1 MFFPCTLLAI
11 TSLSLLPGPLFAQA
25 NVPAVQGPQAERPV
39 PEGVS
44 QPAGL
49 PEEVT
54 PPSETALPAADFML
68 PVDFP
73 LGRLQIGGQSA
84 VIPDWRVLAFKDF
97 PRFVAD
103 GRWGEVQWS
112 AGDSILDVLTL
123 GDVQADFQL
132 QLLTV
137 EAIGQ
142 QLGIRSNDL
151 ETVSLSSF
159 QLLKRQTLATL
170 VKAAPALLTES
181 VTDVPLVKD
190 LLLGVDPLLVREQL
204 TVEEVLRQVP
214 EYGEISLQSVDLNQ
228 YTLEDLPGIEVA
240 PFQAFASW
248 QEATLREVPL
258 LEYVSL
264 WSFPTGI
271 NLDGAIALASV
282 VTESGES
289 AVRAETAADT
299 PSLSV
304 QLDSY
309 EDDRVPLRWDIG
321 ATQAGG
327 FGDGE
332 LAQINDGREPLG
344 MTPFGG
350 AFLVVPHSATANDF
364 QTALYFRSCR
374 SEGEVMDCSPYG
386 IGPLPFMAY
395 PAGSNIFLGAVTF
408 ESLTPAPEV
417 EAIAPPAE
425 EAVEDNLV
433 DVLLPTTTAKVAA
446 GGSVGLI
453 LTLTLALIAWAAK
466 GDPVG
471 FFQSTAQWGWAN
483 CLRRFRKEE
492 R

>member
-1 MFFPCTLLAI
+1 MFAPYAVTAITLLGWM
-11 TSLSLLPGPLFAQA
+11 PVPLMAQA
-25 NVPAVQGPQAERPV
+25 QTPIPVEVSQDERPV

-44 QPAGL
+44 QSEGL
-49 PEEVT
+49 SEEAA
-54 PPSETALPAADFML
+54 PPIAAADFML

-103 GRWGEVQWS
+103 GKWGEVQWS

-123 GDVQADFQL
+123 GDFQEDFQL

-142 QLGIRSNDL
+142 KLGIRSNDL

-170 VKAAPALLTES
+170 MKAAPALLTES

-248 QEATLREVPL
+248 QEATIREVPL

-309 EDDRVPLRWDIG
+309 EDSLVPLRWDIG

-327 FGDGE
+327 LGNGE

-350 AFLVVPHSATANDF
+350 AFLVVPQTVTTNDF
-364 QTALYFRSCR
+364 QTVLYFRTCR
-374 SEGEVMDCSPYG
+374 SEGEAIDCSPYG
-386 IGPLPFMAY
+386 IGPLPFIAY
-395 PAGSNIFLGAVTF
+395 PAGSNIFVGAVTF
-408 ESLTPAPEV
+408 EATEPGPSV
-417 EAIAPPAE
+417 ETIAAPAE
-425 EAVEDNLV
+425 AEGEGDNLV
-433 DVLLPTTTAKVAA
+433 DTLLPTTTAKVAA
-446 GGSVGLI
+446 GSSVGLI
-453 LTLTLALIAWAAK
+453 LTLTVGLIVWAVK

-471 FFQSTAQWGWAN
+471 FFQGTAQWGWAN
-483 CLRRFRKEE
+483 CLRRFRKGE